1 MPSCPRGEAVVP
13 YIGDTMLVLPI
24 LALAL
29 VQDTFADTPEHP
41 WAAQGQAL
49 AKREGILIGYPSNC
63 FGISPRPPSRY
74 EIAIAYHAMTQ
85 NQLGRLE
92 AFLQK
97 PTSDVERA
105 SLLRSAAL
113 LPFYK
118 KAATEFRREF
128 RSLGIEGDLGQS
140 RLADLTRRIASDAPA
155 RTRLFR
161 DVPADHW
168 AAKAV
173 GDLRALGLLDGYPD
187 GLYRKTRD

>member
-1 MPSCPRGEAVVP
+1 MP
-13 YIGDTMLVLPI
+13 LFPI

-29 VQDTFADTPEHP
+29 AQDGFPETPEHR

-49 AKREGILIGYPSNC
+49 AKREGLDLRFHTDC
-63 FGISPRPPSRY
+63 FGNGIRPPSRY
-74 EIAIAYHAMTQ
+74 EIAVAYHALAQ
-85 NQLGRLE
+85 NQLERLE
-92 AFLQK
+92 AFLRK
-97 PTSDVERA
+97 PTDDVERA

-113 LPFYK
+113 LPFYT
-118 KAATEFRREF
+118 KAETEFRREF
-128 RSLGIEGDLGQS
+128 LSLGIEDDFGQS
-140 RLADLTRRIASDAPA
+140 RLADLTRRIDSDAPV
-155 RTRLFR
+155 RTRPFR

>member
-1 MPSCPRGEAVVP
+1 
-13 YIGDTMLVLPI
+13 MLVLPI

-29 VQDTFADTPEHP
+29 AQDNFSETPEHR

-49 AKREGILIGYPSNC
+49 AKREGVLVEYASC
-63 FGISPRPPSRY
+63 TYYLRDPRQPSRY
-74 EIAIAYHAMTQ
+74 EIAVAYHAMAQ
-85 NQLGRLE
+85 NQLQRLE

-97 PTSDVERA
+97 PTGDLERA

-118 KAATEFRREF
+118 KAETEFKREF
-128 RSLGIEGDLGQS
+128 LSLGIEDDFGQT
-140 RLADLTRRIASDAPA
+140 RLADLTRRIAADAPA
-155 RTRLFR
+155 RTRPFR

-187 GLYRKTRD
+187 GRFHETRD